1 MSHSHST
8 PDERSLFQRWVPHPL
23 LTVTL
28 TLIWLLLANGFSVG
42 GLIVGLVLGLSIP
55 RITASFWPDRPHI
68 QNYGKAVA
76 YVLLVIYDV
85 VVANVQVAL
94 IILFRP
100 LKSLNTCWVCV
111 PLELT
116 NPEAI
121 TVFAGTIT
129 MTPGTVSCDLSADG
143 RALLVHCLD
152 APDPE
157 AAVRDMKTRYEAR
170 LMEIFP

>member
-1 MSHSHST
+1 MMSPH
-8 PDERSLFQRWVPHPL
+8 PPKDERSLVQRWVPHPL

-28 TLIWLLLANGFSVG
+28 TLIWLLLANGLSIG
-42 GLIVGLVLGLSIP
+42 GLLVGVVLGLSIP

-68 QNYGKAVA
+68 QNYGKAFA
-76 YVLLVIYDV
+76 YVLLVIYDII
-85 VVANVQVAL
+85 VANIQVAM

-111 PLELT
+111 PLDLT

-152 APDPE
+152 AADPE
-157 AAVRDMKTRYEAR
+157 AAVSDMKTRYEAR
-170 LMEIFP
+170 LKEIFP

>member
-1 MSHSHST
+1 MTS
-8 PDERSLFQRWVPHPL
+8 PRPPADERTLFQRWVPHPL
-23 LTVTL
+23 LTATL
-28 TLIWLLLANGFSVG
+28 TVIWMLLANSFSVG

-55 RITASFWPDRPHI
+55 RITANFWPDRPHI
-68 QNYGKAVA
+68 QNYGKAFA
-76 YVLLVIYDV
+76 YVLLVVYDII
-85 VVANVQVAL
+85 VANVQVAR

-100 LKSLNTCWVCV
+100 LKSLNTCWVCI
-111 PLELT
+111 PLDLT

-152 APDPE
+152 APDRA
-157 AAVRDMKTRYEAR
+157 AAVRDMKARYEAR
-170 LMEIFP
+170 LKEIFP